1 VGESRRGIKNLLS
14 RFFKTNKMYEIQ
26 EEQVRQLELLL
37 QEIPLKFGLPILN
50 LLNTHLTKQEETPKK
65 K

>member
-1 VGESRRGIKNLLS
+1 
-14 RFFKTNKMYEIQ
+14 MYEIQ
-26 EEQVRQLELLL
+26 EEQVRQLELLI
-37 QEIPLKFGLPILN
+37 QEMPLKYGLPIFN